1 MANFTAGPSGGRNA
15 INASYTVLGI
25 TQTTLVD
32 GVDDSKFGQVQALSF
47 TVNPSNVVVSIQN
60 ATTSVFGIFNETQPG
75 FLTGR
80 RPHTGQLYPRGV
92 YNK

>member
-1 MANFTAGPSGGRNA
+1 MSFTAGPSGGRNA
-15 INASYTVLGI
+15 INGSYTDLGI
-25 TQTTLVD
+25 TQTALLD
-32 GVDDSKFGQVQALSF
+32 AVDDSKIFQIQALSP
-47 TVNPSNVVVSIQN
+47 TVNPSNIVVSIINVN
-60 ATTSVFGIFNETQPG
+60 ASVLGIISGTIPG

>member
-1 MANFTAGPSGGRNA
+1 MANYA
-15 INASYTVLGI
+15 YTTLGI

-32 GVDDSKFGQVQALSF
+32 AVDDSKIFQIQALSP
-47 TVNPSNVVVSIQN
+47 TVNASNLIVSIEN
-60 ATTSVFGIFNETQPG
+60 ATASIFGINQSTRPG

-80 RPHTGQLYPRGV
+80 RPVKGQLYPRGV

>member
-1 MANFTAGPSGGRNA
+1 MANFA
-15 INASYTVLGI
+15 YTDLDI
-25 TQTTLVD
+25 TTTTLLDV
-32 GVDDSKFGQVQALSF
+32 VNDSKFFQIQALSF
-47 TVNPSNVVVSIQN
+47 TVNPSNPIIN
-60 ATTSVFGIFNETQPG
+60 TTVANPTEFGIFNETQPG

>member
-1 MANFTAGPSGGRNA
+1 MSFTAGPSGGRNA
-15 INASYTVLGI
+15 INGSYTDLGI
-25 TQTTLVD
+25 TQTTLLD
-32 GVDDSKFGQVQALSF
+32 AVDDSKIFQIQALSP
-47 TVNPSNVVVSIQN
+47 TVNPSNVVVSIINGN
-60 ATTSVFGIFNETQPG
+60 ASVFGIISGTIPG

>member
-1 MANFTAGPSGGRNA
+1 MANFA
-15 INASYTVLGI
+15 YTTLNI
-25 TQTTLVD
+25 TQTALLD
-32 GVDDSKFGQVQALSF
+32 AVDDSKIFQIQALSP
-47 TVNPSNVVVSIQN
+47 TVNPSNVNVSIIN
-60 ATTSVFGIFNETQPG
+60 ANASVFGIISGTIPG

>member
-1 MANFTAGPSGGRNA
+1 MSFTAGPSGCRNA
-15 INASYTVLGI
+15 INGSYTDLGI
-25 TQTTLVD
+25 TQTALLD
-32 GVDDSKFGQVQALSF
+32 AVDDSKIFQIQALSP
-47 TVNPSNVVVSIQN
+47 TVNPSNIVVSIINVN
-60 ATTSVFGIFNETQPG
+60 ASVFGIISGTIPG

>member
-1 MANFTAGPSGGRNA
+1 MANFA
-15 INASYTVLGI
+15 YTTLNI
-25 TQTTLVD
+25 TQTALID
-32 GVDDSKFGQVQALSF
+32 AVDDSKIFQIQALSP
-47 TVNPSNVVVSIQN
+47 TVNPSNVVVSIINGN
-60 ATTSVFGIFNETQPG
+60 ASVFGIISGTIPG

>member
-1 MANFTAGPSGGRNA
+1 MANFA
-15 INASYTVLGI
+15 YTTLNI
-25 TQTTLVD
+25 TQTALID
-32 GVDDSKFGQVQALSF
+32 AVDDSKIFQIQALSP
-47 TVNPSNVVVSIQN
+47 TVYPSNVNVSIIN
-60 ATTSVFGIFNETQPG
+60 ANASVFGIISGTIPG

>member
-1 MANFTAGPSGGRNA
+1 MSFTAGPSGGRNA
-15 INASYTVLGI
+15 INGSYTDLGI
-25 TQTTLVD
+25 TQTALLD
-32 GVDDSKFGQVQALSF
+32 AVDDTKIFQIQALSP
-47 TVNPSNVVVSIQN
+47 TVNPSNIIVSILN
-60 ATTSVFGIFNETQPG
+60 ANASVFGIISGTIPG

>member
-1 MANFTAGPSGGRNA
+1 MANFA
-15 INASYTVLGI
+15 YTTLNI
-25 TQTTLVD
+25 TQTALVD
-32 GVDDSKFGQVQALSF
+32 AVDDSKIFQIQALSP
-47 TVNPSNVVVSIQN
+47 TVNPSNVNVSIIN
-60 ATTSVFGIFNETQPG
+60 ANASVFGIISGTIPG

>member
-1 MANFTAGPSGGRNA
+1 MSYTAGPSGGRNA
-15 INASYTVLGI
+15 INGSYTDLGI
-25 TQTTLVD
+25 TQTALLD
-32 GVDDSKFGQVQALSF
+32 AVDDSKIFQIQALSP
-47 TVNPSNVVVSIQN
+47 TVNPSNIVVSIINVN
-60 ATTSVFGIFNETQPG
+60 ASVFGIISGTIPG

>member
-1 MANFTAGPSGGRNA
+1 MANFAYAT
-15 INASYTVLGI
+15 LGI

-32 GVDDSKFGQVQALSF
+32 LVNDSKIFQPQALSF
-47 TVNPSNVVVSIQN
+47 TVNPSNPILNTNITDPAEFSIF
-60 ATTSVFGIFNETQPG
+60 SYTQPG

-80 RPHTGQLYPRGV
+80 RPTTGQLYPRGV